1 MRPAPPTVPLP
12 FEGGCACQAV
22 RYRVT
27 AKPVAMLNCHCR
39 DCQRSSGTAYSSI
52 LVVPA
57 PAFTLLQGAP
67 RAHETLAESG
77 NRVRREHCPTCGAPL
92 FARNASLTGFVGIRP
107 ASLDDPSWFSP
118 TVDIWTASAHPWDVM
133 DPDRPRLPRGPT
145 DTDRQGRTP

>member
-133 DPDRPRLPRGPT
+133 DPNRPRLPRGPT